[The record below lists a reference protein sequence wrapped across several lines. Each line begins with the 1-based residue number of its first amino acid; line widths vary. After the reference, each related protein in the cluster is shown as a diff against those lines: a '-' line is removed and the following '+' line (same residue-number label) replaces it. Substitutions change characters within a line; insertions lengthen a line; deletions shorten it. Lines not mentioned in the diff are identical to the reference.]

1 MAVGSAA
8 LEQGR
13 DLHDRPRYMTQQ
25 ALQPSQMPSQPVS
38 STELSFIA
46 SSAGQQGAMAAAA
59 SGALSGALVY
69 ALTAFSPRFRAL
81 TPSAS
86 IKTALVVS
94 PMFAAFFYK
103 SHLVIGKVL
112 LLSPAS
118 ASPALR
124 EDVCTR
130 RRRGTRGHF
139 SPRRLPRRS
148 EWCNNISPPGRPP
161 QTLSTSTLSRPSSGE
176 SSVVGLPT
184 RAWSVHAAALSH
196 RGAGS
201 HAASERRVAGPLYG
215 AIFFKESTHPST
227 ANMILSQRL
236 IHTRVYGQASLA
248 RSS

>member
-103 SHLVIGKVL
+103 SHLVIGKATRDPRAF
-112 LLSPAS
+112 LSAAPA
-118 ASPALR
+118 A
-124 EDVCTR
+124 
-130 RRRGTRGHF
+130 
-139 SPRRLPRRS
+139 
-148 EWCNNISPPGRPP
+148 P
-161 QTLSTSTLSRPSSGE
+161 QR
-176 SSVVGLPT
+176 VVQQHLAP
-184 RAWSVHAAALSH
+184 WQAAANIVYEH
-196 RGAGS
+196 PFKTIFG
-201 HAASERRVAGPLYG
+201 VAGPLYG